1 METEMRFQEVRKVL
15 NIMWQLF
22 FFCAATQCQSG
33 IGTNL
38 MVHVLLFYEP

>member
-1 METEMRFQEVRKVL
+1 METEMHFQEVRKVL

-22 FFCAATQCQSG
+22 FLFAATQCQCG

-38 MVHVLLFYEP
+38 MVRVVMSPK